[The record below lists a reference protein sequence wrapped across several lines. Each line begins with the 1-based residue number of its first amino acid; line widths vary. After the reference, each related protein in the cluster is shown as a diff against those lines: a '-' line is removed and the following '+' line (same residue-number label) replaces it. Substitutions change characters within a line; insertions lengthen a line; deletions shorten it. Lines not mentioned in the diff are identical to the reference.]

1 MQPEKKT
8 TGPPWGR
15 RGGCSEGEER
25 GLGSCRPAGEG
36 EGGVGKLP
44 ACREERVGGDEGFVV
59 GLVARQG
66 SQLAAAAGRGSSW
79 KSEEGRGGEGE
90 GWQGVQSKIKTITNE
105 TNIEWF
111 KSQCREPPVKMD
123 YVYNGIREK
132 PKIDPRIKWY
142 T

>member
-1 MQPEKKT
+1 MLKLFRRQSRRPFFAHYAAGKKNNWAPV
-8 TGPPWGR
+8 GAAGR
-15 RGGCSEGEER
+15 VQRGR
-25 GLGSCRPAGEG
+25 GAR
-36 EGGVGKLP
+36 VGKLP
-44 ACREERVGGDEGFVV
+44 AGWGRRGRGGEAACLSGGKGGGGEGVVV

-111 KSQCREPPVKMD
+111 KSQWWVLRA
-123 YVYNGIREK
+123 
-132 PKIDPRIKWY
+132 
-142 T
+142 